1 MNRTAGYQPDS
12 TCPIG
17 VFDSG
22 VGGIS
27 VLAALRRELPC
38 EDFLYFGDTA
48 HAPYGT
54 KNPEEVLQFSR
65 EIMDRLMQKRIKCLV
80 IACNTASAVAA
91 KELREETDLPI
102 IAMEPALKP
111 ASLLRHGGKVL
122 VLATPMT
129 LRLPKFQR
137 LYALYGEGA
146 VPVPCPGLMEK
157 VETADDDGARAY
169 LEKILTAHRMDQV
182 DAIVL
187 GCTHYSFLRPL
198 IRKMLPENVPVLDG
212 NAGTAR
218 QTGHVLS
225 ERSLLRDEAREGT
238 IEFLTSGN
246 PETVLPQ
253 MHMLWERAQHLV

>member
-91 KELREETDLPI
+91 KELRE
-102 IAMEPALKP
+102 
-111 ASLLRHGGKVL
+111 
-122 VLATPMT
+122 
-129 LRLPKFQR
+129 
-137 LYALYGEGA
+137 
-146 VPVPCPGLMEK
+146 
-157 VETADDDGARAY
+157 
-169 LEKILTAHRMDQV
+169 
-182 DAIVL
+182 
-187 GCTHYSFLRPL
+187 
-198 IRKMLPENVPVLDG
+198 
-212 NAGTAR
+212 
-218 QTGHVLS
+218 
-225 ERSLLRDEAREGT
+225 
-238 IEFLTSGN
+238 
-246 PETVLPQ
+246 
-253 MHMLWERAQHLV
+253 